1 MLYVTGASGLLGR
14 KVVER
19 SGDLAIKIISYRDSV
34 PDVFDSHQS
43 SCLLH
48 MGWSSKPGIKDEDI
62 LNRDVK
68 TSEILFNQYLSKNPK
83 GKIIFTSTAGDM
95 YTDNH
100 PCISTESNVPSPRT
114 RYGECKL
121 QTECILERLNCKSV
135 VLRISNIW
143 GGNPDS
149 KRQNGLVDKLIRVVN
164 TDEEVQ
170 LSVNLSSHIDLIH
183 VDDLVTLIYK
193 IVNNVSMEHKMFLVG
208 GQSICIWDII
218 DIVSRKGYLKLKV
231 DQRDK
236 EPTFISIDSSKVKS
250 AFDWEIGN
258 YLK

>member
-1 MLYVTGASGLLGR
+1 MLKFFGISKKERISVKDTSSIFSVALN
-14 KVVER
+14 KVVNDGFQEIQSFLNKNNNLER
-19 SGDLAIKIISYRDSV
+19 S
-34 PDVFDSHQS
+34 
-43 SCLLH
+43 
-48 MGWSSKPGIKDEDI
+48 PGIKDEDI

-183 VDDLVTLIYK
+183 VDDLVTLI
-193 IVNNVSMEHKMFLVG
+193 
-208 GQSICIWDII
+208 
-218 DIVSRKGYLKLKV
+218 
-231 DQRDK
+231 
-236 EPTFISIDSSKVKS
+236 
-250 AFDWEIGN
+250 
-258 YLK
+258 